1 MNSVDSSI
9 AQSTP
14 KASDFPDDARLR
26 DILKDA
32 HLPSLL
38 GTLAYASNDLSLLKE
53 EFRPN
58 YIETAAGFQSQG
70 GMSAGAQEKARA
82 LAFDVIKQL
91 QQGAFEGKP
100 TPSNDDVR
108 KIMEYM
114 VGPFSDDY
122 FSLLQH
128 ELGLPEGAEAPK
140 WHMTQL
146 APNADFTVAI
156 IGAGLAGVGAAYRL
170 KQAGIPFVVLER
182 HHEVGGVWSEN
193 NYPGCHLDTSNFGYS
208 YTFNQNPLW
217 KEEYSSRGAVL
228 EYLQSSAEKFGLQK
242 HIRFSTE
249 VVAGEYDENDRSWNL
264 TLKKADGGTEKLRV
278 QALISAVG
286 QLNRP
291 NYPTIENIESF
302 AGPSWHTARWNH
314 DVDLKGKRVAV
325 IGTGASAFQ
334 AIQQIAKVAGELT
347 VFQRTPPWISHTP
360 GYNSLLKEGSRW
372 LFANVAGYNRWS
384 RVYRIW
390 TGMCRRAYTVVDPAW
405 KHPASVSEKN
415 DGLRQVMMANLE
427 KQLADRP
434 DLLEKMTPHYP
445 PYAKR
450 VLRDDGNWF
459 TTIKQ
464 PHVHLVN
471 DKIVRAN
478 KNGIETADGKLHE
491 FDVIVYGTG
500 FKAAD
505 FLSTLPL
512 TGRGGVKLQ
521 DQWHGDDARAYY
533 GMTVPNFPNLF
544 CLYGPN
550 TNVNGNSS
558 VVLLSESGSMYIV
571 ECIRLLLASN
581 KRAME
586 VRQDVLDRYNER
598 IDAAS
603 ATVVYGASTVN
614 SWYKNA
620 KGRLTQNWPLRTV
633 DYWRETREVNKDDYL
648 FL

>member
-1 MNSVDSSI
+1 
-9 AQSTP
+9 
-14 KASDFPDDARLR
+14 
-26 DILKDA
+26 A

-38 GTLAYASNDLSLLKE
+38 GTLAYATHDLSLLKE

-58 YIETAAGFQSQG
+58 YIETAAGFQPQG
-70 GMSAGAQEKARA
+70 GLSTSAQEKVRA
-82 LAFDVIKQL
+82 IAFDVIRQL
-91 QQGAFEGKP
+91 LKGAYDGKP
-100 TPSNDDVR
+100 APSNAEVR
-108 KIMEYM
+108 QIMEYM

-122 FSLLQH
+122 FTLLLH
-128 ELGLPEGAEAPK
+128 ELGLPKGAEAPK
-140 WHMTQL
+140 WNKAQL
-146 APNADFTVAI
+146 APDADFTVAI

-170 KQAGIPFVVLER
+170 KQAGIPFIILER

-193 NYPGCHLDTSNFGYS
+193 DYPGCHLDTSNFGYS
-208 YTFNQNPLW
+208 YSFNQNPLW
-217 KEEYSSRGAVL
+217 KEEYSSRAAVL
-228 EYLQSSAEKFGLQK
+228 EYLQGSAEKFGLHE

-249 VVAGEYDENDRSWNL
+249 VVGGEYDEDDRSWNL
-264 TLKKADGGTEKLRV
+264 TLRSADGSTEKLRV

-291 NYPTIENIESF
+291 NYPVIENIDAF

-314 DVDLKGKRVAV
+314 DVDLTGKRVAV
-325 IGTGASAFQ
+325 IGTGASGFQ
-334 AIQQIAKVAGELT
+334 AIQKIAEVAGELT

-372 LFANVAGYNRWS
+372 LFEHVVNYHRWS

-390 TGMCRRAYTVVDPAW
+390 TGMCRRAYTVVDPDW
-405 KHPASVSEKN
+405 KHPISVSEKN
-415 DGLRQVMMANLE
+415 EALRQVLMSNLE
-427 KQLADRP
+427 KSLADRP
-434 DLLEKMTPHYP
+434 DLLAKMTPDYP

-459 TTIKQ
+459 ATLKQ
-464 PHVHLVN
+464 PNVKLVN
-471 DKIVRAN
+471 ERIVKATES
-478 KNGIETADGKLHE
+478 GIETADGSLHE

-533 GMTVPNFPNLF
+533 GIAVPNFPNLF

-571 ECIRLLLASN
+571 ECIRLLLESRH
-581 KRAME
+581 KAME

-598 IDAAS
+598 IDSAS
-603 ATVVYGASTVN
+603 GTVVYGASTVN

-620 KGRLTQNWPLRTV
+620 QGRLTQNWPLRTV
-633 DYWRETREVNKDDYL
+633 DYWRETREVNKKDYL

>member
-1 MNSVDSSI
+1 MNPLN
-9 AQSTP
+9 TP
-14 KASDFPDDARLR
+14 DFPGDARLR

-32 HLPSLL
+32 HLPSML
-38 GTLAYASNDLSLLKE
+38 GTLAYATGDLSLLKE
-53 EFRPN
+53 EFRPS
-58 YIETAAGFQSQG
+58 YIETAAGFPSQG
-70 GMSAGAQEKARA
+70 GLSASAQEDARGM
-82 LAFDVIKQL
+82 AFDVIQRLRK
-91 QQGAFEGKP
+91 GEYDGKP
-100 TPSNDDVR
+100 APSEAEVR
-108 KIMEYM
+108 QIMEYM

-122 FSLLQH
+122 FTLLLH
-128 ELGLPEGAEAPK
+128 ELGLPEGAETPGWNKAE
-140 WHMTQL
+140 L
-146 APNADFTVAI
+146 APDTDFTVAI

-170 KQAGIPFVVLER
+170 KQAGVPFVMIER

-193 NYPGCHLDTSNFGYS
+193 HYPGCHLDTSNFGYS
-208 YTFNQNPLW
+208 YTFNQTTSW
-217 KEEYSSRGAVL
+217 KEEYSSRAAVL
-228 EYLQSSAEKFGLQK
+228 EYLQGSAEKFGLQE

-249 VVAGEYDENDRSWNL
+249 VVAGEYDEADHSWNL
-264 TLKKADGGTEKLRV
+264 TLKTADGSTETLRV

-291 NYPTIENIESF
+291 NYPAIENIEAF
-302 AGPSWHTARWNH
+302 EGPSWHTARWNH
-314 DVDLKGKRVAV
+314 EVDLKGKRVAV

-334 AIQQIAKVAGELT
+334 AIQKIAEVASEVT

-360 GYNSLLKEGSRW
+360 GYNSNLKEGSRW
-372 LFANVAGYNRWS
+372 LFEHVPNYHRWA
-384 RVYRIW
+384 RVFRIW

-405 KHPASVSEKN
+405 NSPHSVSEGN
-415 DGLRQVMMANLE
+415 EGLRQVMLANLQ

-434 DLLEKMTPHYP
+434 DLLAKMTPDYP

-459 TTIKQ
+459 ATIKK
-464 PHVHLVN
+464 PHVKLVSE
-471 DKIVRAN
+471 KIVKASA
-478 KNGIETADGKLHE
+478 GGVETADGEQHE

-500 FKAAD
+500 FRAAD

-521 DQWHGDDARAYY
+521 EQWHGDDARAYY
-533 GMTVPNFPNLF
+533 GIAVPNFPNLF

-571 ECIRLLLASN
+571 ECIRLLLAA
-581 KRAME
+581 KHKAME
-586 VRQDVLDRYNER
+586 VREDVMARFNER

-603 ATVVYGASTVN
+603 GTVVYGASTVN
-614 SWYKNA
+614 SWYKNSA
-620 KGRLTQNWPLRTV
+620 GRLTQNWPLRTV
-633 DYWRETREVNKDDYL
+633 DYWRDTRKVNKDDYR

>member
-1 MNSVDSSI
+1 MTSVN
-9 AQSTP
+9 P
-14 KASDFPDDARLR
+14 LKAPDFPDDARLR
-26 DILKDA
+26 EILKDA
-32 HLPSLL
+32 HIPSLL
-38 GTLAYASNDLSLLKE
+38 GTLAYATHDLSLLKE

-70 GMSAGAQEKARA
+70 GLSASAQERARA
-82 LAFDVIKQL
+82 MAFDVIQQL
-91 QQGAFEGKP
+91 RKGAYEGKSV
-100 TPSNDDVR
+100 PSKAEVR
-108 KIMEYM
+108 QIMEYM

-122 FSLLQH
+122 FTLLLH
-128 ELGLPEGAEAPK
+128 ELGLPEGAEAPQ
-140 WHMTQL
+140 WHKSTL
-146 APNADFTVAI
+146 APEADFTVAI

-170 KQAGIPFVVLER
+170 KQAGIPFVILER

-208 YTFNQNPLW
+208 YSFNQNPLW
-217 KEEYSSRGAVL
+217 KEEYSSRAAVL
-228 EYLQSSAEKFGLQK
+228 EYLQGSAEKFGLRE

-249 VVAGEYDENDRSWNL
+249 VVAGEYDEHDRSWNL
-264 TLKKADGGTEKLRV
+264 TLRKADGSTETLRV

-286 QLNRP
+286 QLNSP
-291 NYPTIENIESF
+291 NYPVIDNIAAF

-314 DVDLKGKRVAV
+314 DIDLTGKRVAV
-325 IGTGASAFQ
+325 VGTGASGFQ
-334 AIQQIAKVAGELT
+334 AIQQIAKIAGEVT
-347 VFQRTPPWISHTP
+347 VFQRTPPWISHTT

-372 LFANVAGYNRWS
+372 LFEHVANYHRWS

-390 TGMCRRAYTVVDPAW
+390 TGMCRRAYTVVDPDW
-405 KHPASVSEKN
+405 KHPISVSEKN
-415 DGLRQVMMANLE
+415 EGLRQIMLGNLE
-427 KQLADRP
+427 KSLADRP
-434 DLLEKMTPHYP
+434 DLLAKMTPDYP

-459 TTIKQ
+459 ATLKR
-464 PHVHLVN
+464 PNVKLVN
-471 DKIVRAN
+471 EKIARAVG
-478 KNGIETADGKLHE
+478 NGIETADGKLHE
-491 FDVIVYGTG
+491 CDVIVYGTG

-521 DQWHGDDARAYY
+521 DQWDGDDARAYY
-533 GMTVPNFPNLF
+533 GITVPNFPNLF

-558 VVLLSESGSMYIV
+558 VVLLSESGGMYIV
-571 ECIRLLLASN
+571 ECIRLLLESRH
-581 KRAME
+581 RAME

-603 ATVVYGASTVN
+603 STVVYGASDVN

-620 KGRLTQNWPLRTV
+620 KGRLTQNWPLRSV
-633 DYWRETREVNKDDYL
+633 DYWRETRAVNKNDYL
-648 FL
+648 FM